1 MAGTKWGEQWRE
13 KWGLWRSLLMY
24 YGIPG
29 RRTRM
34 RRFYGQFIRPGDLC
48 FDIGAHV
55 GNRLAA
61 WQRLGA
67 RMVAVEPQPLLM
79 ATLQDRYGHCEDV
92 TLVEQAI
99 GAIPGQ
105 ASLYISTRTPTV
117 TSMSEDWISRVQKD
131 PSFKGVQWDKEVSVP
146 VVTLDMLI
154 ERYGEPRF
162 CKIDVEGFELE
173 VLQGLSR
180 PLAALSFEYIP
191 ASMGL
196 AMDCI
201 RRLRELGD
209 YEFNLAPGESHR
221 LCFDHWMS
229 ADQMISVLDEIS
241 QGSGDVYARRTDL
254 FTDGQS

>member
-1 MAGTKWGEQWRE
+1 MTGAQWRE
-13 KWGLWRSLLMY
+13 YFRERWGLWRSLFMY

-29 RRTRM
+29 RRARM

-61 WQRLGA
+61 WQALHA

-79 ATLQDRYGHCEDV
+79 ATLRDRYGHCDDV

-99 GAIPGQ
+99 GAVAGQ
-105 ASLYISTRTPTV
+105 ATLYISTRTPTV

-131 PSFKGVQWDKEVSVP
+131 PSFKGVQWDKEVNVP
-146 VVTLDMLI
+146 VVTLDELI
-154 ERYGEPRF
+154 ALYGEPRF
-162 CKIDVEGFELE
+162 CKIDVEGFELD
-173 VLQGLSR
+173 VLQGLSQ

-196 AMDCI
+196 ARDCI
-201 RRLRELGD
+201 RRLCELGD

-221 LCFDHWMS
+221 LRFGQWIS
-229 ADQMISVLDEIS
+229 SDQIISELNEIR
-241 QGSGDVYARRTDL
+241 QGSGDVYARRRDL
-254 FTDGQS
+254 FEADQG